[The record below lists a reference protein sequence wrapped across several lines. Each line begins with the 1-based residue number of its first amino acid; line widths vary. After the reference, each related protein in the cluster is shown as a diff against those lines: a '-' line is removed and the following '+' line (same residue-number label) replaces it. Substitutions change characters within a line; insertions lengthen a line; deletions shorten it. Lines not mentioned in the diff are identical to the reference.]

1 MITNTSTQ
9 RAAATRQVPPGD
21 ITGRKMQQLNAQT
34 AEHEQAR
41 ERLIRDLGE
50 GHGFRYIQ
58 VPGYGLAVAPAE
70 LIDFLKKEYSR

>member
-1 MITNTSTQ
+1 MTSPTTQ
-9 RAAATRQVPPGD
+9 RFGRRDPGPFDLTGKQAARLSD
-21 ITGRKMQQLNAQT
+21 QT

-41 ERLIRDLGE
+41 ERAIRDLRE

-70 LIDFLKKEYSR
+70 LIDYLKKEYSR